1 MFEEDSL
8 KYKRGQ
14 TIQYKLQHLNQ
25 SYKQLLAT
33 LTSMLMSRSLTRL
46 KSVFVSLIRFFY
58 RSICYNTSEIKIQ
71 IMWLVKIGLNL
82 SALCTPS
89 LIAIQDKQL
98 MMVSLSF
105 NSKYEVPCIQNI
117 ESAAIAKRIIVLRN
131 ALELSPMRSITLT

>member
-1 MFEEDSL
+1 
-8 KYKRGQ
+8 
-14 TIQYKLQHLNQ
+14 
-25 SYKQLLAT
+25 
-33 LTSMLMSRSLTRL
+33 
-46 KSVFVSLIRFFY
+46 
-58 RSICYNTSEIKIQ
+58 
-71 IMWLVKIGLNL
+71 MWLVKIGLNL

-131 ALELSPMRSITLT
+131 ALELSRMRSITLT